1 MMSRQIHVVGTS
13 HGNSSEYCEEMLAA
27 TKSQVD
33 PSDAELNQRGLR
45 GQDEAFRE
53 LVRPYERAVF
63 RLLKLF

>member
-1 MMSRQIHVVGTS
+1 
-13 HGNSSEYCEEMLAA
+13 MLAA

-63 RLLKLF
+63 RLLKVF